1 MVERQPKFHEWFHK
15 FMIYFAMWAFPLVG
29 VIEGI
34 RYIIFAVENSVSNKV
49 IIIILSVPLVLASLF
64 CIKARFDLAAFQR
77 IAIKEILW
85 VCLTAAATV
94 FLINFLMEQNGDI
107 DDLRRAWGGLIVAV
121 WGIAVYRYYNERA
134 YVFKD

>member
-34 RYIIFAVENSVSNKV
+34 RYIHFAVENSVSNKV
-49 IIIILSVPLVLASLF
+49 IIIILSVLLELASLF
-64 CIKARFDLAAFQR
+64 CIKVRFDLAAFKR

-107 DDLRRAWGGLIVAV
+107 DDLHRAWGGLIVAV

>member
-34 RYIIFAVENSVSNKV
+34 RYIHFAVENSVSNKV
-49 IIIILSVPLVLASLF
+49 IIIILSVLLMLASLF
-64 CIKARFDLAAFQR
+64 CIKARFDLAAFKR
-77 IAIKEILW
+77 IAIKEIRW

-107 DDLRRAWGGLIVAV
+107 DDLHRAWGGLIVAV

>member
-34 RYIIFAVENSVSNKV
+34 RYIHFAVENSVSNKV
-49 IIIILSVPLVLASLF
+49 IIIILSVLLVLASLF
-64 CIKARFDLAAFQR
+64 CIKARFDLATFKR

>member
-34 RYIIFAVENSVSNKV
+34 RYIHFAVENSVSNKV
-49 IIIILSVPLVLASLF
+49 IIIILSVLLELASLF
-64 CIKARFDLAAFQR
+64 CIKVRFDLAAFKR